1 MNLNKLMAEKLGIDD
16 GVKPEEFMA
25 NVNSNYQLNFKIPTL
40 NISEVHIMEIP
51 IINSVSR

>member
-16 GVKPEEFMA
+16 AVKPQEFMA